1 VWLPGELVS
10 KHERVVY
17 CDLSRRQR
25 ELYHAIQENLNL
37 SDLFDTDDKKVVNL
51 MNLVVQLRK
60 VRTLPVSM

>member
-1 VWLPGELVS
+1 LVS

-17 CDLSRRQR
+17 GDLSRRQR